1 MNTRWYRNLVA
12 VCLVMVLVLALGAGC
27 KSKKET
33 PLVTEL
39 TGSTPDDTGSSM
51 ETTTGEGQPNLD
63 LERLLFDPNS
73 ESGLKTVYFDFDS
86 SSLRS
91 DALAALR
98 ENADKLK
105 QVPNVIVQI
114 AGHCDERGTQE
125 YNLALGERRALAVR
139 EHLIQLGVSG
149 DRLITISYGEEDPA
163 AMGHNE
169 TAWALNRRAEFNK
182 AQSL

>member
-1 MNTRWYRNLVA
+1 MNTRWYWNLAA
-12 VCLVMVLVLALGAGC
+12 VSLAIVLVLALGAGC

-39 TGSTPDDTGSSM
+39 TGSSPDDSSSSV
-51 ETTTGEGQPNLD
+51 ETTTGDGQPDLD
-63 LERLLFDPNS
+63 LERLLFDADS

-86 SSLRS
+86 SSLRP
-91 DALAALR
+91 DALAVLR
-98 ENADKLK
+98 ENAEKLK

-125 YNLALGERRALAVR
+125 YNLALGERRALSVR
-139 EHLIQLGVSG
+139 DHLIQLGISG

-169 TAWALNRRAEFNK
+169 AAWSMNRRVEFNK